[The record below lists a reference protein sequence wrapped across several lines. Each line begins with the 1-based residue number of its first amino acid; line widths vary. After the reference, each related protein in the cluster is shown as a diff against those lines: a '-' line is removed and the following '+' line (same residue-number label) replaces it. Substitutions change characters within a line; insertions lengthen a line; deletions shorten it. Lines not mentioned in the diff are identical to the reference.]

1 MTDMEKLLE
10 ALKEVRDDI
19 DFAGQYGLVDEGVID
34 SLDLTQII
42 AALDEAFDIHI
53 PSGEIEPE
61 NFNSVQDLLALVKR
75 YQALIHGM
83 CLNGWKMRRACLRM
97 PSLLTGLGRVS
108 PGIRCAIPP
117 GASAV
122 FWPRG

>member
-61 NFNSVQDLLALVKR
+61 NFNSVQDMLALVKR
-75 YQALIHGM
+75 CQA
-83 CLNGWKMRRACLRM
+83 
-97 PSLLTGLGRVS
+97 
-108 PGIRCAIPP
+108 
-117 GASAV
+117 
-122 FWPRG
+122 

>member
-10 ALKEVRDDI
+10 ALREVRDDV

-61 NFNSVQDLLALVKR
+61 NFNSAEDMLALVKR
-75 YQALIHGM
+75 YQA
-83 CLNGWKMRRACLRM
+83 
-97 PSLLTGLGRVS
+97 
-108 PGIRCAIPP
+108 
-117 GASAV
+117 
-122 FWPRG
+122 

>member
-10 ALKEVRDDI
+10 ALREVRDDI

-61 NFNSVQDLLALVKR
+61 NFNSVQDMLALVKR
-75 YQALIHGM
+75 YQA
-83 CLNGWKMRRACLRM
+83 
-97 PSLLTGLGRVS
+97 
-108 PGIRCAIPP
+108 
-117 GASAV
+117 
-122 FWPRG
+122 

>member
-53 PSGEIEPE
+53 PSGDIEPE
-61 NFNSVQDLLALVKR
+61 NFNSVQDMLALVKR
-75 YQALIHGM
+75 YQA
-83 CLNGWKMRRACLRM
+83 
-97 PSLLTGLGRVS
+97 
-108 PGIRCAIPP
+108 
-117 GASAV
+117 
-122 FWPRG
+122 

>member
-1 MTDMEKLLE
+1 MTDMEKMLE
-10 ALKEVRDDI
+10 ALREVRDDI

-61 NFNSVQDLLALVKR
+61 NFNSVQDMLALVKR
-75 YQALIHGM
+75 YQA
-83 CLNGWKMRRACLRM
+83 
-97 PSLLTGLGRVS
+97 
-108 PGIRCAIPP
+108 
-117 GASAV
+117 
-122 FWPRG
+122 

>member
-61 NFNSVQDLLALVKR
+61 NFNSVQDMLALVKR
-75 YQALIHGM
+75 YQA
-83 CLNGWKMRRACLRM
+83 
-97 PSLLTGLGRVS
+97 
-108 PGIRCAIPP
+108 
-117 GASAV
+117 
-122 FWPRG
+122 